1 MRTTSLDFLRKE
13 ENTVQLHLTLPG
25 SAIVGSHKAA
35 FALQE
40 ANSSS
45 TCPSKTVPLRTDA
58 TSSAFSML
66 SRMTAPPALR
76 VCDVFTLHGSR
87 RRNRKRSLAIS

>member
-1 MRTTSLDFLRKE
+1 MMTRTTIYYNPTHSA
-13 ENTVQLHLTLPG
+13 TLT
-25 SAIVGSHKAA
+25 STECHMAA
-35 FALQE
+35 VALQE

-45 TCPSKTVPLRTDA
+45 TCPSKTVPFRTDA

-66 SRMTAPPALR
+66 SRMTAPPTLPAW
-76 VCDVFTLHGSR
+76 DVFTLHGSR